1 MFLASQAKHPTTIK
15 HLRDYI
21 GQDFNNLSVAYI
33 PTALNGE
40 TYGSWKKSDSL
51 KVVKSLGFKIEI
63 VELELYFLTD
73 IRRSI
78 DRADI
83 IWFAEG
89 MAGYLLYWI
98 RRCQLEKVIPQ
109 YLEQGKIYVGSSA
122 GSMICS
128 YTQNVA
134 EWLIGEEEYGASL
147 IPGLG
152 LIDFEI
158 YPHYKEELL
167 PQIESNWRK
176 SNGELRLLR
185 DGDAITVTDNKIAT
199 LGEEIIITR

>member
-1 MFLASQAKHPTTIK
+1 
-15 HLRDYI
+15 
-21 GQDFNNLSVAYI
+21 
-33 PTALNGE
+33 
-40 TYGSWKKSDSL
+40 
-51 KVVKSLGFKIEI
+51 
-63 VELELYFLTD
+63 
-73 IRRSI
+73 
-78 DRADI
+78 
-83 IWFAEG
+83 